1 MFAKTIQFEL
11 YTIFNV
17 SWETRK
23 RSRSQN
29 NWSYILY
36 NICIWQQI
44 GWLLCTGD
52 SWFPLGNGTSRTF
65 VFSIRHWKIYYL
77 NSLLSCLP
85 RVRHTICY
93 TKRSLMVGID
103 SYIVEIQFTLVR
115 KRAVTIVNAF
125 KKEAKRKH
133 GENHRYLRQFAIT
146 AIFIISANKY
156 RKWLL
161 CVLRGKTVHTPLLWQ
176 TRWRHSKQDGG
187 RVNIS
192 TYSALA
198 TSEIQYSS
206 TTFRHQGSSNRTTRD
221 DHYKSWKR
229 PTPDINYTTR
239 CTLRVKGC
247 TNSVRWG

>member
-1 MFAKTIQFEL
+1 MYLATDRLTSLHRWLMVSARKWDKSDFRL
-11 YTIFNV
+11 FNQ
-17 SWETRK
+17 T
-23 RSRSQN
+23 
-29 NWSYILY
+29 L
-36 NICIWQQI
+36 
-44 GWLLCTGD
+44 
-52 SWFPLGNGTSRTF
+52 
-65 VFSIRHWKIYYL
+65 KISYL

-198 TSEIQYSS
+198 TSEI
-206 TTFRHQGSSNRTTRD
+206 
-221 DHYKSWKR
+221 
-229 PTPDINYTTR
+229 
-239 CTLRVKGC
+239 L
-247 TNSVRWG
+247 